1 MNTQFSLAR
10 FAKLFIYEHR
20 SSNFLRYA
28 TLLIILYSIVVNIIM
43 RLPVSVDIDGESLFF
58 PVKITFI
65 MGYLSAAFYYPL
77 LKKEKREL
85 YEMQPASNLEK
96 YLSVLANTVVVV
108 PAFFILLNL
117 VPLIGLYIKFG
128 GEIPGLEFYKPG
140 LNELCDYIQIISIV
154 TYLFFSSMSRS
165 KMVKGIIIVAIY
177 WLSGPLR
184 REFDE
189 TGHLLTSLLVIA
201 IFQILIYLRIKRI
214 GQQ

>member
-28 TLLIILYSIVVNIIM
+28 TLLIILYCIVVNIITK
-43 RLPVSVDIDGESLFF
+43 LTVSADIDGESLFF

-65 MGYLSAAFYYPL
+65 MVYLSAAFYYPL

-108 PAFFILLNL
+108 PAFFILQNL

-165 KMVKGIIIVAIY
+165 KMVEGIIIVAIY

-201 IFQILIYLRIKRI
+201 IFQILIYLRIRRI
-214 GQQ
+214 GQ

>member
-1 MNTQFSLAR
+1 MNTQFSLTR
-10 FAKLFIYEHR
+10 FAKFFIYEHR
-20 SSNFLRYA
+20 SSNFIRYA
-28 TLLIILYSIVVNIIM
+28 TLLIILYSIVVNIITT
-43 RLPVSVDIDGESLFF
+43 LTVSAAIDGESLFF

-108 PAFFILLNL
+108 PAFFILLNF
-117 VPLIGLYIKFG
+117 VRLIGLYIKYG

-140 LNELCDYIQIISIV
+140 LNDLCDYIQIISIV
-154 TYLFFSSMSRS
+154 TYLFFSTMSRS

-201 IFQILIYLRIKRI
+201 IFQILIYLRIRRI
-214 GQQ
+214 GQ

>member
-1 MNTQFSLAR
+1 MNTQFSLTR

-28 TLLIILYSIVVNIIM
+28 TLLIILYSIVVNIITK
-43 RLPVSVDIDGESLFF
+43 LTVSADIDGESLFF

-77 LKKEKREL
+77 LKKENREL

-117 VPLIGLYIKFG
+117 VPLIGLYIKYG
-128 GEIPGLEFYKPG
+128 GVIPGLEFYKPG
-140 LNELCDYIQIISIV
+140 LNELCYYIQIISIV

-165 KMVKGIIIVAIY
+165 KMVEGNIIVAIY

-201 IFQILIYLRIKRI
+201 IFQILIYLRIRRI
-214 GQQ
+214 GQ

>member
-154 TYLFFSSMSRS
+154 TYLFFSTMSRS
-165 KMVKGIIIVAIY
+165 KMVEGIIIVAIY

-189 TGHLLTSLLVIA
+189 TGHLITSLLVIA
-201 IFQILIYLRIKRI
+201 IFQILIYLRIRRI
-214 GQQ
+214 GQ

>member
-28 TLLIILYSIVVNIIM
+28 TLLIILYSIVVNIITKM
-43 RLPVSVDIDGESLFF
+43 TVSAAIDGESLFF

-117 VPLIGLYIKFG
+117 VRLIGLYIKFG

-201 IFQILIYLRIKRI
+201 IFQILIYLRIRRI
-214 GQQ
+214 GQ

>member
-28 TLLIILYSIVVNIIM
+28 TLLIILYCIVVNIITK
-43 RLPVSVDIDGESLFF
+43 LTVSADIDGESLFF

-117 VPLIGLYIKFG
+117 VRLIGLYIKFG

-154 TYLFFSSMSRS
+154 TYMFFSSMSRS

-201 IFQILIYLRIKRI
+201 IFQILIYLRIRRI
-214 GQQ
+214 GQ

>member
-28 TLLIILYSIVVNIIM
+28 TLLIILYWIVVNIITK
-43 RLPVSVDIDGESLFF
+43 LTVSAAIDGESLFF
-58 PVKITFI
+58 PVKTFI

-77 LKKEKREL
+77 LKKENREL

-117 VPLIGLYIKFG
+117 VPLIGLYIKYG

-140 LNELCDYIQIISIV
+140 LNELCHYIQIISIV
-154 TYLFFSSMSRS
+154 TYLLFSSMSRS
-165 KMVKGIIIVAIY
+165 KMVEGNIIVAIY

-201 IFQILIYLRIKRI
+201 IFQILIYLRIRRI
-214 GQQ
+214 GQ

>member
-1 MNTQFSLAR
+1 MNTQFSLTR

-28 TLLIILYSIVVNIIM
+28 TLLIILYSIVVNIITK
-43 RLPVSVDIDGESLFF
+43 LTVSAAIDGESLFF

-117 VPLIGLYIKFG
+117 VRLIGLYIKFG

-201 IFQILIYLRIKRI
+201 IFQILIYLRIRRI
-214 GQQ
+214 GQ

>member
-28 TLLIILYSIVVNIIM
+28 TLLIILYWIVVNIITK
-43 RLPVSVDIDGESLFF
+43 LTVSADIDGESLFF
-58 PVKITFI
+58 PVKTFI

-77 LKKEKREL
+77 LKKENREL

-117 VPLIGLYIKFG
+117 VPLIGLYIKYG

-140 LNELCDYIQIISIV
+140 LNELCYYIQIISIV
-154 TYLFFSSMSRS
+154 TYLFFSSTSRS
-165 KMVKGIIIVAIY
+165 KMVEGNIIVAIY

-201 IFQILIYLRIKRI
+201 IFQILIYLRIRRI
-214 GQQ
+214 GQ

>member
-1 MNTQFSLAR
+1 MNTQFSLTR

-28 TLLIILYSIVVNIIM
+28 TLLIILYSIVVNIITK
-43 RLPVSVDIDGESLFF
+43 LTVSAAIDGESLFF

-117 VPLIGLYIKFG
+117 VRLIGLYIKFG
-128 GEIPGLEFYKPG
+128 GEIPGLEFYRPG
-140 LNELCDYIQIISIV
+140 VNELCHYIQIISIV

-165 KMVKGIIIVAIY
+165 KMVEGIIIVAIY

-201 IFQILIYLRIKRI
+201 IFQILIYLRIRRI
-214 GQQ
+214 GQ

>member
-28 TLLIILYSIVVNIIM
+28 TLLIILYWIVVNIITK
-43 RLPVSVDIDGESLFF
+43 LTVSADIDGESLFF
-58 PVKITFI
+58 PVKTFI

-77 LKKEKREL
+77 LKKENREL

-117 VPLIGLYIKFG
+117 VPLIGLYIKYG

-140 LNELCDYIQIISIV
+140 LNELCYYIQIISIV
-154 TYLFFSSMSRS
+154 TYLFFSSTSRS
-165 KMVKGIIIVAIY
+165 KMVEGNIIVAIY

-201 IFQILIYLRIKRI
+201 IFQILIYLRIRRI

>member
-1 MNTQFSLAR
+1 MNTQFSLTR

-28 TLLIILYSIVVNIIM
+28 TLLIILYCIVVNIITK
-43 RLPVSVDIDGESLFF
+43 LTVSAAIDGESLFF

-85 YEMQPASNLEK
+85 YAMQPASNLEK

-117 VPLIGLYIKFG
+117 VRLIGLYIKFG
-128 GEIPGLEFYKPG
+128 GEIPGLEFYRPG
-140 LNELCDYIQIISIV
+140 VNELCDYIQIISIV

-165 KMVKGIIIVAIY
+165 KMVEGIIIVAIY
-177 WLSGPLR
+177 WLSGLLR

-201 IFQILIYLRIKRI
+201 IFQILIYLRIRRI
-214 GQQ
+214 GQ

>member
-20 SSNFLRYA
+20 SSNFLCYA
-28 TLLIILYSIVVNIIM
+28 TLFIIFYSIVVNIISTFT
-43 RLPVSVDIDGESLFF
+43 VIDGESLFF
-58 PVKITFI
+58 PAKITFI

-77 LKKEKREL
+77 LKKENREL

-96 YLSVLANTVVVV
+96 YLSVLANTVIVI

-117 VPLIGLYIKFG
+117 VRLIGLYIKYG

-140 LNELCDYIQIISIV
+140 LNELCYYIQIISIV

-165 KMVKGIIIVAIY
+165 KMIKGNIIVAIY

-201 IFQILIYLRIKRI
+201 IFQILIYLRIRRI
-214 GQQ
+214 GQ

>member
-28 TLLIILYSIVVNIIM
+28 TLLIILYSIVVNIITT
-43 RLPVSVDIDGESLFF
+43 LTVSATIDGESLFF
-58 PVKITFI
+58 TVKKTFI

-77 LKKEKREL
+77 LKKENREL

-117 VPLIGLYIKFG
+117 VPLIGLYIKYG

-140 LNELCDYIQIISIV
+140 LNDLCDYIQIISIV

-184 REFDE
+184 RELDE

-201 IFQILIYLRIKRI
+201 IFQILIYLRIRRI
-214 GQQ
+214 GQ

>member
-28 TLLIILYSIVVNIIM
+28 TLLIILYCIVVNIITT
-43 RLPVSVDIDGESLFF
+43 LTVSADIDGESLFF
-58 PVKITFI
+58 PVKIIFI

-96 YLSVLANTVVVV
+96 YLSVLANTVVVI
-108 PAFFILLNL
+108 PAFFILINL
-117 VPLIGLYIKFG
+117 VPLIGLYIKYG

-165 KMVKGIIIVAIY
+165 KMVEGIIIVAIF

-201 IFQILIYLRIKRI
+201 IFQILIYLRIRRI
-214 GQQ
+214 GQ

>member
-28 TLLIILYSIVVNIIM
+28 TLLIILYCIVVNIIM
-43 RLPVSVDIDGESLFF
+43 KLPVSADIDGESLFF
-58 PVKITFI
+58 PVKTFI

-77 LKKEKREL
+77 LKKENREL

-96 YLSVLANTVVVV
+96 YLSVLANTVVVI

-140 LNELCDYIQIISIV
+140 LNELCHYIQIISIV

-165 KMVKGIIIVAIY
+165 KMVEGNIIVAIY

-201 IFQILIYLRIKRI
+201 IFQILIYLRIRRI

>member
-1 MNTQFSLAR
+1 MNTQFSLTR

-43 RLPVSVDIDGESLFF
+43 KLTVSADIDGESLFF

-65 MGYLSAAFYYPL
+65 MVYLSAAFYYPL

-189 TGHLLTSLLVIA
+189 AGHLLTSLLVIA
-201 IFQILIYLRIKRI
+201 IFQILIYLRIRRI
-214 GQQ
+214 GQ

>member
-1 MNTQFSLAR
+1 MDTQFSLAR

-20 SSNFLRYA
+20 SSNSLRYA
-28 TLLIILYSIVVNIIM
+28 TLLIILYWIVVNIITK
-43 RLPVSVDIDGESLFF
+43 LTVSADIDGESLFF
-58 PVKITFI
+58 PVKTFI

-117 VPLIGLYIKFG
+117 VPLIGLYIKYG
-128 GEIPGLEFYKPG
+128 GETPGLEFYKPG

-165 KMVKGIIIVAIY
+165 KMVEGNIIVAIY

-201 IFQILIYLRIKRI
+201 IFQILIYLRIRRI

>member
-1 MNTQFSLAR
+1 MNTQFSLTR

-28 TLLIILYSIVVNIIM
+28 TLLIILYSIVVNIITK
-43 RLPVSVDIDGESLFF
+43 LTVSAAIDGESLFF

-85 YEMQPASNLEK
+85 YAMQPASNLEK

-117 VPLIGLYIKFG
+117 VRLIGLYIKFG

-165 KMVKGIIIVAIY
+165 KMVEGIIIVAIY
-177 WLSGPLR
+177 WLSGLLR

-201 IFQILIYLRIKRI
+201 IFQILIYLRIRRI
-214 GQQ
+214 GQ

>member
-28 TLLIILYSIVVNIIM
+28 TLLIILYCIVVNIITT
-43 RLPVSVDIDGESLFF
+43 LTVSADIDGESLFF
-58 PVKITFI
+58 PVKTFI

-77 LKKEKREL
+77 LKKENREL

-117 VPLIGLYIKFG
+117 VPLIGLYIKYG

-165 KMVKGIIIVAIY
+165 KMVEGNIIVAIY

-201 IFQILIYLRIKRI
+201 IFQILIYLRIRRI

>member
-1 MNTQFSLAR
+1 MDTQFSLAR

-20 SSNFLRYA
+20 SSNSLRYA
-28 TLLIILYSIVVNIIM
+28 TLLIILYWIVVNIITK
-43 RLPVSVDIDGESLFF
+43 LTVSADIDGESLFF
-58 PVKITFI
+58 PVKTFI

-117 VPLIGLYIKFG
+117 VPLIGLYIKYG

-165 KMVKGIIIVAIY
+165 KMVEGNIIVAIY

-201 IFQILIYLRIKRI
+201 IFQILIYLRIRRI

>member
-28 TLLIILYSIVVNIIM
+28 TLLIILYSIVVNIITK
-43 RLPVSVDIDGESLFF
+43 LTVSAAIDGESLFF

-77 LKKEKREL
+77 LKKENREL

-117 VPLIGLYIKFG
+117 VRLIGLYIKYG

-140 LNELCDYIQIISIV
+140 LNDLCDYIQIISIV

-184 REFDE
+184 RELDE

-201 IFQILIYLRIKRI
+201 IFQILIYLRIRRI
-214 GQQ
+214 GQ

>member
-28 TLLIILYSIVVNIIM
+28 TLLIILYCIVVNIITT
-43 RLPVSVDIDGESLFF
+43 LTVSAAIDGESLFF
-58 PVKITFI
+58 PVIKTFI

-77 LKKEKREL
+77 LKKENREL

-117 VPLIGLYIKFG
+117 VPLIGLYIKYG
-128 GEIPGLEFYKPG
+128 EEIPGLEFYKPG
-140 LNELCDYIQIISIV
+140 LNELCYYIQIISIV

-165 KMVKGIIIVAIY
+165 KMVEGNIIVAIY

-201 IFQILIYLRIKRI
+201 IFQILIYLRIRRI

>member
-28 TLLIILYSIVVNIIM
+28 TLLIILYWIVVNIITK
-43 RLPVSVDIDGESLFF
+43 LTVSADIDGESLFF
-58 PVKITFI
+58 PVKTFI

-77 LKKEKREL
+77 LKKENREL

-117 VPLIGLYIKFG
+117 VPLIGLYIKYG
-128 GEIPGLEFYKPG
+128 GEIPGLEFYRPG
-140 LNELCDYIQIISIV
+140 LNELCHYIQIISIV

-165 KMVKGIIIVAIY
+165 KMVEGNIIVAIY

-201 IFQILIYLRIKRI
+201 IFQILIYLRIRRI
-214 GQQ
+214 GQ

>member
-1 MNTQFSLAR
+1 MNTQFSLTR

-28 TLLIILYSIVVNIIM
+28 TLLIILYWIVVNIITK
-43 RLPVSVDIDGESLFF
+43 LTVSADIDGESLFF
-58 PVKITFI
+58 PVKTFI

-117 VPLIGLYIKFG
+117 VPLIGLYIKYG

-140 LNELCDYIQIISIV
+140 LNELCHYILIISIV
-154 TYLFFSSMSRS
+154 TYLLFSSMSRS
-165 KMVKGIIIVAIY
+165 KMVEGNIIVAIY

-201 IFQILIYLRIKRI
+201 IFQILIYLRIRRI

>member
-1 MNTQFSLAR
+1 MNTQFSLTR

-28 TLLIILYSIVVNIIM
+28 TLLIILYCIVVNIITT
-43 RLPVSVDIDGESLFF
+43 LTVSAAIDGESLFF

-96 YLSVLANTVVVV
+96 YLSVLANTVIVI

-117 VPLIGLYIKFG
+117 VPLIGLYIKYG

-140 LNELCDYIQIISIV
+140 LNELCYYIQIISIV

-165 KMVKGIIIVAIY
+165 KMVEGNIIVAIY

-201 IFQILIYLRIKRI
+201 IFQILIYLRIRRI
-214 GQQ
+214 GQ

>member
-1 MNTQFSLAR
+1 MNTEFSLAR

-20 SSNFLRYA
+20 SSNFLCYV
-28 TLLIILYSIVVNIIM
+28 TLLIILYSIVVNIISTFT
-43 RLPVSVDIDGESLFF
+43 VIDGESLFF
-58 PVKITFI
+58 PVNITFI

-85 YEMQPASNLEK
+85 YVMQPASNLEK

-108 PAFFILLNL
+108 PVFYILLNL
-117 VPLIGLYIKFG
+117 VPLIWLYIKYG

-154 TYLFFSSMSRS
+154 TYLFFTSMSRS
-165 KMVKGIIIVAIY
+165 KMVEGIIIVAIY

-189 TGHLLTSLLVIA
+189 TGHIITSLLVIT

>member
-28 TLLIILYSIVVNIIM
+28 TLLIILYSIVVNIITK
-43 RLPVSVDIDGESLFF
+43 LTVSAAIDGESLFF

-77 LKKEKREL
+77 LKKENREL

-117 VPLIGLYIKFG
+117 VRLIGLYIKFG
-128 GEIPGLEFYKPG
+128 GEIPGVEFYKPG

-201 IFQILIYLRIKRI
+201 IFQILIYLRIRRI

>member
-10 FAKLFIYEHR
+10 FAKLFIYEHK

-28 TLLIILYSIVVNIIM
+28 TLLIILYCIVVNIITK
-43 RLPVSVDIDGESLFF
+43 LTVSADIDGESLFF

-65 MGYLSAAFYYPL
+65 MVYHSAAFYYPL

-117 VPLIGLYIKFG
+117 VPLIGLYIKYG

-165 KMVKGIIIVAIY
+165 KMIKGNIIVAIY

-201 IFQILIYLRIKRI
+201 IFQILIYLRIRRI
-214 GQQ
+214 GQ

>member
-20 SSNFLRYA
+20 SSNSLRYA
-28 TLLIILYSIVVNIIM
+28 TLLIILYWIVVNIITK
-43 RLPVSVDIDGESLFF
+43 LTVSADIDGESLFF
-58 PVKITFI
+58 PVKTFI

-117 VPLIGLYIKFG
+117 VPLIGLYIKYG

-165 KMVKGIIIVAIY
+165 KMVEGNIIVAIY

-201 IFQILIYLRIKRI
+201 IFQILIYLRIRRI

>member
-1 MNTQFSLAR
+1 MNTQFSLTR

-28 TLLIILYSIVVNIIM
+28 TLLIILYSIVVNIIT
-43 RLPVSVDIDGESLFF
+43 RLTVSADIDGESLFF

-117 VPLIGLYIKFG
+117 VRLIGLYIKFG

-140 LNELCDYIQIISIV
+140 LNELCYYIQIISIV
-154 TYLFFSSMSRS
+154 TYLFFSSMSHS

-201 IFQILIYLRIKRI
+201 IFQILIYLRIRRI
-214 GQQ
+214 GQ

>member
-1 MNTQFSLAR
+1 MNTEFSLAR

-20 SSNFLRYA
+20 SSNFLCYV
-28 TLLIILYSIVVNIIM
+28 TLLIILYSIVVNIISTFT
-43 RLPVSVDIDGESLFF
+43 VIDGESLFF

-85 YEMQPASNLEK
+85 YVMQPASNLEK

-108 PAFFILLNL
+108 PVFYILLNL
-117 VPLIGLYIKFG
+117 VPLIWLYIKYG
-128 GEIPGLEFYKPG
+128 GEIPGLEFCKPG

-165 KMVKGIIIVAIY
+165 KMVEGIIIVAIY

-189 TGHLLTSLLVIA
+189 TGHIITSLLVIT

-214 GQQ
+214 GQR

>member
-28 TLLIILYSIVVNIIM
+28 TLLIILYSIVVNIIT
-43 RLPVSVDIDGESLFF
+43 RLTVSADIDGESLFF

-65 MGYLSAAFYYPL
+65 MVYLSAAFYYPL

-96 YLSVLANTVVVV
+96 YLSVLANTVIVV

-117 VPLIGLYIKFG
+117 VRLIGLYIKYG

-140 LNELCDYIQIISIV
+140 LNDLCDYIQIISIV

-201 IFQILIYLRIKRI
+201 IFQILIYLRIRRI
-214 GQQ
+214 GQ

>member
-117 VPLIGLYIKFG
+117 VPLIGLYIKYG

-165 KMVKGIIIVAIY
+165 KMIKGNIIVAIY

-201 IFQILIYLRIKRI
+201 IFQILIYLRIRRI
-214 GQQ
+214 GQ

>member
-28 TLLIILYSIVVNIIM
+28 TLLIILYCIVVNIITK
-43 RLPVSVDIDGESLFF
+43 LTVSADIDGESLFF

-96 YLSVLANTVVVV
+96 YLSVLANTVIVI

-117 VPLIGLYIKFG
+117 VPLIGLYIKYG

-140 LNELCDYIQIISIV
+140 LNELCYYIQIISIV

-165 KMVKGIIIVAIY
+165 KMIKGNIIVAIY

-201 IFQILIYLRIKRI
+201 IFQILIYLRIRRI
-214 GQQ
+214 GQ

>member
-20 SSNFLRYA
+20 SSNSLRYA
-28 TLLIILYSIVVNIIM
+28 TLLIILYWIVVNIITK
-43 RLPVSVDIDGESLFF
+43 LTVSADIDGESLFF
-58 PVKITFI
+58 PVKTFI

-77 LKKEKREL
+77 LKKENREL

-128 GEIPGLEFYKPG
+128 GEIPGLEFYRPD
-140 LNELCDYIQIISIV
+140 LNELCHYILIISIV
-154 TYLFFSSMSRS
+154 TYLLFSSMSRS
-165 KMVKGIIIVAIY
+165 KMVEGNIIVAIY

-201 IFQILIYLRIKRI
+201 IFQILIYLRIRRI
-214 GQQ
+214 GQ